1 MLNEDFDPLKELE
14 ELKKFA
20 KAADKHIA
28 QLHKNQG
35 QILIAVNQLA
45 QTIEEQAQR
54 ITELTNTLVET
65 KNETSRKKR

>member
-20 KAADKHIA
+20 TAADKHIA

-65 KNETSRKKR
+65 KNETTRKKR

>member
-20 KAADKHIA
+20 TSADKHIA